1 MGLLAAN
8 DGPRH
13 LAGVS
18 PAVTSNRGGVR
29 SELARVDGSTR
40 QGHERIARARA
51 HLGGPTGGAGVAGV
65 RRSGT
70 RGGCRSSGLSGFGT
84 RVHGR
89 GNGWWTWPSGELL
102 STGLRSDA
110 SYAS

>member
-1 MGLLAAN
+1 MPGAIYI
-8 DGPRH
+8 DGGE
-13 LAGVS
+13 LK
-18 PAVTSNRGGVR
+18 GG
-29 SELARVDGSTR
+29 G
-40 QGHERIARARA
+40 
-51 HLGGPTGGAGVAGV
+51 
-65 RRSGT
+65 
-70 RGGCRSSGLSGFGT
+70 RSSGLSGFGT